1 MNIYICSLLSKKN
14 LKFLNSHLNSLNR
27 LKIPSNCKL
36 KFVFVLSPKINVTKN
51 LLKRFLNKVDYSI
64 IESIKDNIPYSRN
77 VFLKFLKNKNV
88 QYAGFVDDD
97 CVIDENWLSNMIKFI
112 DQNNCDIVG
121 GPQYHEVKNKIFRN
135 YYDVLEPTHY
145 HGQLVS
151 WVATNNCFFSKK
163 VFSMSKVFFDINFAR
178 VGGSDQL
185 FFSKLDK
192 KRFIIRWNEKS
203 FITENFNAERE
214 KKTWFFRRNLRYGY
228 SGNLIDKKIYGKISL
243 IIIFMKLIY
252 LINVALFLLLIPSR
266 KNYIKASFLF
276 LRATGRFIG
285 LFNYKPKKYI

>member
-14 LKFLNSHLNSLNR
+14 LKFLNSHLNSLNK
-27 LKIPSNCKL
+27 LKIPGNCKL
-36 KFVFVLSPKINVTKN
+36 KIIFVLSPKINVTKN
-51 LLKRFLNKVDYSI
+51 LLKRFLNKIDYSI

-97 CVIDENWLSNMIKFI
+97 CVIDENWLLNMIKFF

-121 GPQYHEVKNKIFRN
+121 GPQYHDVKNKVFKN
-135 YYDVLEPTHY
+135 YYNVLEPTHY
-145 HGQLVS
+145 HGQLVN

-163 VFSMSKVFFDINFAR
+163 VFSISKVFFDIKFAS

-185 FFSKLDK
+185 LFSKLNK

-214 KKTWFFRRNLRYGY
+214 KRAWFFKRNLRYGY
-228 SGNLIDKKIYGKISL
+228 SGNLIDKKIYGKIGL
-243 IIIFMKLIY
+243 IIIFIKLIY
-252 LINVALFLLLIPSR
+252 LISIALFLLLIPSR
-266 KNYIKASFLF
+266 RNYIKSSFLF